1 MPMLAGLL
9 PDLERAAERWEV
21 FERRWRAAQA
31 VRDDG
36 LHVEDPPEPEWS
48 IALLFWV
55 LLHAPAYAPAV
66 DRRDLV
72 AALQN
77 RRHPLPDT
85 CTEDTFTVEEF
96 LPVLVGEALAAGIA
110 CDYDTPEQAWT
121 VLAELLL
128 RDVDIGEIIARV
140 HPDRCDPRSPRPST
154 EELRERREPNI
165 DRARKERKRVNRK
178 REAFGYRTR

>member
-1 MPMLAGLL
+1 MLAGLL
-9 PDLERAAERWEV
+9 HDLERDVARWEV
-21 FERRWRAAQA
+21 YKRRCRAAQA
-31 VRDDG
+31 ARDDG
-36 LHVEDPPEPEWS
+36 LQVEDPSEPEVS
-48 IALLFWV
+48 LV
-55 LLHAPAYAPAV
+55 LLLWLLLRAPAYAPAV
-66 DRRDLV
+66 DRPELV

-85 CTEDTFTVEEF
+85 FTVEEF
-96 LPVLVGEALAAGIA
+96 VTVLTGEALAHGIA
-110 CDYDTPEQAWT
+110 CDYDTPYQVWM